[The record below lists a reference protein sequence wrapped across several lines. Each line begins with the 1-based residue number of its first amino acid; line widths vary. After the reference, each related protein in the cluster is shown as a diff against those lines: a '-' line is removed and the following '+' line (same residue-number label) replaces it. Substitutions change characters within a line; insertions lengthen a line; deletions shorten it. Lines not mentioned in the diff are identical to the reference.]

1 LPWWTRLGLWLKRV
15 PWLVA
20 VIVVILAFLV
30 AIWTRQWLRV
40 RARARL
46 KMIED

>member
-1 LPWWTRLGLWLKRV
+1 V
-15 PWLVA
+15 PWLA
-20 VIVVILAFLV
+20 ALIVIALAFLI

-46 KMIED
+46 KMVED